1 MYAGRTNGIHAHY
14 YDNQFVYACFFLY
27 ARVWLLGFE
36 CVAFFLPFCCL
47 DWCRLVK
54 IKEWVD
60 ERDPHAT
67 IIPFS
72 ASLELKV

>member
-1 MYAGRTNGIHAHY
+1 MVSTLVTIATKWFTCTLH
-14 YDNQFVYACFFLY
+14 
-27 ARVWLLGFE
+27 ARVLLLGFE
-36 CVAFFLPFCCL
+36 HVTSLLPSFLL
-47 DWCRLVK
+47 SWYRLVK

-60 ERDPHAT
+60 ETDPHAT